1 MGRVAMKLFLG
12 LLLSLAAVLAPA
24 MAAAEVRIVRGPTP
38 ILGGDARAAGDLTVV
53 NEKLAF
59 ALAVDSPPPYGVPR
73 GALVDLAPVVDGK
86 IGRDR
91 VVFADFI
98 PNNWSAWPN
107 THHRVE
113 VIKDSPQEVVV
124 RTERDWGEVAISTV
138 YTLKSGED
146 QVRIAVTMTNGGG
159 ALLADLRSGLTL
171 WPSSGYLFAVP
182 GLRGVNDGPAA
193 GALSDRVVAYDEGWF
208 VALHAPYLDHVG
220 YGSKDMY
227 QSHSLAPG
235 QSRTFE
241 GWLQV
246 GASGDLAPVVAEEI
260 ARRRL
265 PSGEL
270 AGQVTG
276 RDRRP
281 VPAPVVVIERSGQPY
296 AWTIGDAA
304 GRYRIALPAGDYAAY
319 ATAKG
324 YSETARTT
332 TSITPGA
339 APVRD
344 FGDLRS
350 PGSLRVSVTDQG
362 SGAPLDARIAIEQ
375 GQKPVVEFLG
385 RKVFFT
391 ELDARGIAEIKL
403 APGDYALSVAH
414 GLNVLAEPV
423 VVKATVTSSATETR
437 AVAIKPLADPTH
449 RGWYAADLHH
459 HADQAEAVTPAPDLA
474 RSQLAAGLDLLFVSD
489 HDSTV
494 NHRTLQAIAER
505 RGVPFIPSV
514 EISTSWAHFN
524 AYPVKLGEPL
534 AIDTGATTIGAV
546 ITEAHRLGAEV
557 LQVNHPLIP
566 YGYFAS
572 LDRGV
577 APGGFN
583 PGFDLIEINSDNRA
597 DDDKV
602 LARAWAFWNSGKR
615 HYLAAGS
622 DTHDVWNQLSG
633 AVRTYAHPDGPV
645 TALSFA
651 RALKAGHAY
660 VTYGPLIF
668 PDRMFGET
676 IRVKAGEPIHLGF
689 DLKAVNGL
697 KSVSLIHGGVAVK
710 TLDLAARGRETHL
723 SFPLT
728 ADGPGW
734 YALVVKDQ
742 AGGRAY
748 TDPIWVEVAGVAS
761 DGPRQVT
768 YPR

>member
-1 MGRVAMKLFLG
+1 MKLFPA
-12 LLLSLAAVLAPA
+12 LSLTLAILAPSL
-24 MAAAEVRIVRGPTP
+24 AAAEVRIVRGPTP
-38 ILGGDARAAGDLTVV
+38 IPGGDARAAGDLTVV

-59 ALAVDSPPPYGVPR
+59 ALAIESSPPYGVPR
-73 GALVDLAPVVDGK
+73 GALVDLAPVMDGK
-86 IGRDR
+86 VGRDR

-107 THHRVE
+107 TYHRTE
-113 VIKDSPQEVVV
+113 VVKDTPQEAVI
-124 RTERDWGEVAISTV
+124 RTERDWGEVAVSTI
-138 YTLKSGED
+138 YALKSGDD
-146 QVRIAVTMTNGGG
+146 QVRVTVTMTNGGRI
-159 ALLADLRSGLTL
+159 ALADLRSGLTL
-171 WPSSGYLFAVP
+171 WPSSGHLFAVP
-182 GLRGVNDGPAA
+182 GLAGVNDGPAA
-193 GALSDRVVAYDEGWF
+193 AALSDRVVAYDEDWF
-208 VALHAPYLDHVG
+208 VALHAPYLEHVG

-227 QSHSLAPG
+227 QTHSLAPG

-246 GASGDLAPVVAEEI
+246 GARGDLGPVVAEEI

-265 PSGEL
+265 PAGAL
-270 AGQVTG
+270 AGRVTG
-276 RDRRP
+276 RDGGP
-281 VPAPVVVIERSGQPY
+281 VASPLVVVEKAGQPY
-296 AWTIGDAA
+296 AWTVGDAG
-304 GRYRIALPAGDYAAY
+304 GRYRIALPAGDYTAY

-324 YSETARTT
+324 YSETARTAAP
-332 TSITPGA
+332 IAAGA
-339 APVRD
+339 ALARD
-344 FGDLRS
+344 FGGLRP
-350 PGSLRVSVTDQG
+350 PGSLRIAVTDQA

-391 ELDARGIAEIKL
+391 ELDTRGVADIKL
-403 APGDYALSVAH
+403 APGDYVLSVTH
-414 GLNVLAEPV
+414 GLNVLAPPV
-423 VVKATVTSSATETR
+423 AVKATVASGANESRT
-437 AVAIKPLADPTH
+437 VAIRPLADPRA

-494 NHRTLQAIAER
+494 NHRTLQAIADR
-505 RGVPFIPSV
+505 RGMPFIPSV

-534 AIDTGATTIGAV
+534 AIDTGATDIGAV
-546 ITEAHRLGAEV
+546 IAETRRLGAEV

-583 PGFDLIEINSDNRA
+583 PGFDLIEINSDNRG

-602 LARAWAFWNSGKR
+602 LARAWAFWNSGAR
-615 HYLAAGS
+615 HYLSGGS

-676 IRVKAGEPIHLGF
+676 VSVKAGQPFALGF
-689 DLKAVNGL
+689 DLKAVSGL
-697 KSVSLIHGGVAVK
+697 KSVTLIGRGTAVK
-710 TLDLAARGRETHL
+710 TLDLMSRGREAHVD
-723 SFPLT
+723 FPL
-728 ADGPGW
+728 ADRPGW
-734 YALVVKDQ
+734 YSLTVEDQ
-742 AGGRAY
+742 AGARAY
-748 TDPIWVEVAGVAS
+748 TDPIWVEVL
-761 DGPRQVT
+761 P
-768 YPR
+768 

>member
-1 MGRVAMKLFLG
+1 MRSIIG
-12 LLLSLAAVLAPA
+12 LWLAIGAILAPSLAD
-24 MAAAEVRIVRGPTP
+24 AAVRIVHGPTP

-59 ALAVDSPPPYGVPR
+59 ALAVQSPPPYGVPR
-73 GALVDLAPVVDGK
+73 GALVDLAPVADGK

-107 THHRVE
+107 TYHRVE
-113 VIKDSPQEVVV
+113 VVEDTPQEAVV
-124 RTERDWGEVAISTV
+124 RTERDWGEVAVSTV

-146 QVRIAVTMTNGGG
+146 QVHIAVTMTNDGK
-159 ALLADLRSGLTL
+159 AALADLRSGLTL
-171 WPSSGYLFAVP
+171 WPSSGHLFAVP
-182 GLRGVNDGPAA
+182 GLAGVSDGPAK

-208 VALHAPYLDHVG
+208 VALHAPYLEHVG

-227 QSHSLAPG
+227 QTHSLAPG
-235 QSRTFE
+235 ERRTFE

-246 GASGDLAPVVAEEI
+246 GARGDLAPVVAEEI

-265 PSGEL
+265 PAGDL
-270 AGQVTG
+270 TGQVTG
-276 RDRRP
+276 RDGRP
-281 VPAPVVVIERSGQPY
+281 VAAPVVVIEKSGQPY
-296 AWTIGDAA
+296 AWTLGDAA
-304 GRYRIALPAGDYAAY
+304 GRYRIALPAGGGYTAY

-324 YSETARTT
+324 YSETPRATAV
-332 TSITPGA
+332 IAPGA
-339 APVRD
+339 ALTRD
-344 FGDLRS
+344 FSGLQP
-350 PGSLRVSVTDQG
+350 PGRQRFSVADQA
-362 SGAPLDARIAIEQ
+362 SGAPLDARIAIDR

-391 ELDARGIAEIKL
+391 ELDRRGVAELEL
-403 APGDYALSVAH
+403 APGAYAFSITH
-414 GLNVLAEPV
+414 GLNVLASP
-423 VVKATVTSSATETR
+423 ATVEATVASGAAETR
-437 AVAIKPLADPTH
+437 KVALAPFADPRA

-474 RSQLAAGLDLLFVSD
+474 RSQFAAGLDLLFVSD

-494 NHRTLQAIAER
+494 NHRILQAIADR

-534 AIDTGATTIGAV
+534 AIDTGDTSIGAV
-546 ITEAHRLGAEV
+546 IAEAHRLDAEV

-583 PGFDLIEINSDNRA
+583 PGFDLLEINSANRG

-602 LARAWAFWNSGKR
+602 LARAWAFWNEGQR
-615 HYLAAGS
+615 HYLSGGS
-622 DTHDVWNQLSG
+622 DTHDVWNELSG
-633 AVRTYAHPDGPV
+633 AVRAYAHPDGPV

-651 RALKAGHAY
+651 RAMKAGHAY

-676 IRVKAGEPIHLGF
+676 VRVVAGQRFDLGF

-697 KSVSLIHGGVAVK
+697 KSVSLISHGAVVQ
-710 TLDLAARGRETHL
+710 TLDLATRGRETHVD
-723 SFPLT
+723 FPRT
-728 ADGPGW
+728 AASPAW
-734 YALVVKDQ
+734 YALIVEDRG
-742 AGGRAY
+742 GGRAY
-748 TDPIWVEVAGVAS
+748 TDPIWVEAS
-761 DGPRQVT
+761 APH
-768 YPR
+768 

>member
-1 MGRVAMKLFLG
+1 MKLFPG
-12 LLLSLAAVLAPA
+12 LLLALAVVLAPM
-24 MAAAEVRIVRGPTP
+24 MAAAQVRIVRGPTP

-59 ALAVDSPPPYGVPR
+59 ALAIESPPPYGVPR

-107 THHRVE
+107 TYHRVE
-113 VIKDSPQEVVV
+113 VVKDSPQEVVV
-124 RTERDWGEVAISTV
+124 RTERDWGEVAVSTV
-138 YTLKSGED
+138 YALKSGED
-146 QVRIAVTMTNGGG
+146 QVRIAVTMTNGGRV
-159 ALLADLRSGLTL
+159 ALADLRSGLTL
-171 WPSSGYLFAVP
+171 WPSSGHLFAVP
-182 GLRGVNDGPAA
+182 GLGGVNDGPAA
-193 GALSDRVVAYDEGWF
+193 GALSDRVVAYDEDWF
-208 VALHAPYLDHVG
+208 VALHAPYLEHVG

-227 QSHSLAPG
+227 RTHTLAPG
-235 QSRTFE
+235 ESRTFE

-246 GASGDLAPVVAEEI
+246 GARGDLAPVVAVEI

-270 AGQVTG
+270 EGQVTG
-276 RDRRP
+276 RDGRP
-281 VPAPVVVIERSGQPY
+281 IPAPVVVIEKSGQPY
-296 AWTIGDAA
+296 AWTVGDAA
-304 GRYRIALPAGDYAAY
+304 GRYRMALPAGDYRAY
-319 ATAKG
+319 ATAKS
-324 YSETARTT
+324 YSETARTAAA
-332 TSITPGA
+332 IVAGA
-339 APVRD
+339 TLVRD
-344 FGDLRS
+344 FGDLRP
-350 PGSLRVSVTDQG
+350 PGSLRVSVTDQA

-391 ELDARGIAEIKL
+391 ELDAGGVVEVKL
-403 APGDYALSVAH
+403 APGDYVLSVAH
-414 GLNVLAEPV
+414 GLNVLAPPV
-423 VVKATVTSSATETR
+423 TVKAKVASGATESLAAPIR
-437 AVAIKPLADPTH
+437 LLADPPS

-459 HADQAEAVTPAPDLA
+459 HADQAEAVTPPADLA

-489 HDSTV
+489 HDATV
-494 NHRTLQAIAER
+494 NHRVLQAIADR

-534 AIDTGATTIGAV
+534 AIDTGATTIDAV
-546 ITEAHRLGAEV
+546 IAEARRLGAEV

-583 PGFDLIEINSDNRA
+583 PGFDLIEINSDNRG

-602 LARAWAFWNSGKR
+602 LARAWGFWNAGAR

-645 TALSFA
+645 TAISFA

-676 IRVKAGEPIHLGF
+676 LRLKAGQTFDLGF
-689 DLKAVNGL
+689 DLKAATGL
-697 KSVSLIHGGVAVK
+697 KSVSLIRQGAVAK
-710 TLDLAARGRETHL
+710 SLDLAASGRETHV
-723 SFPLT
+723 SFPLK
-728 ADGPGW
+728 ADTRAW
-734 YALVVKDQ
+734 YALVVEDK

-748 TDPIWVEVAGVAS
+748 TDPIWVEVAGAADWPS
-761 DGPRQVT
+761 T
-768 YPR
+768 

>member
-1 MGRVAMKLFLG
+1 MKLLPW
-12 LLLSLAAVLAPA
+12 LLLAVAAVLVPNL
-24 MAAAEVRIVRGPTP
+24 AAAEVRIVRGPTP
-38 ILGGDARAAGDLTVV
+38 ILNGDARAAGDLTVV

-59 ALAVDSPPPYGVPR
+59 ALAVESAPPYGVPR
-73 GALVDLAPVVDGK
+73 GALVDVAPVVDGK
-86 IGRDR
+86 VGRDR

-98 PNNWSAWPN
+98 PNNWSAWPS
-107 THHRVE
+107 TYHRVE
-113 VIKDSPQEVVV
+113 VVTESPQEVVI
-124 RTERDWGEVAISTV
+124 RTERDWGEVAVSTV
-138 YTLKSGED
+138 YSLKSGED
-146 QVRIAVTMTNGGG
+146 QVRIVVTMTNGGH
-159 ALLADLRSGLTL
+159 AALADLRSGLTL
-171 WPSSGYLFAVP
+171 WPSSGHLFAVP
-182 GLRGVNDGPAA
+182 GLAAVNDGPAK
-193 GALSDRVVAYDEGWF
+193 GALSDRVVAYDEDWF
-208 VALHAPYLDHVG
+208 VALHAPYLEHVG

-227 QSHSLAPG
+227 QTHSLAPG

-246 GASGDLAPVVAEEI
+246 GARGDLAPVVAEEI
-260 ARRRL
+260 ARRKL
-265 PSGEL
+265 PAGEL
-270 AGQVTG
+270 AGQVAG
-276 RDRRP
+276 GDGRP
-281 VPAPVVVIERSGQPY
+281 VAAPVVVIEKSGQPY
-296 AWTIGDAA
+296 AWTVGDAA
-304 GRYRIALPAGDYAAY
+304 GRYRMALPAGDYTAY

-324 YSETARTT
+324 YSETARTAEV
-332 TSITPGA
+332 IAPGA
-339 APVRD
+339 TLTRD
-344 FGDLRS
+344 FGDLRP
-350 PGSLRVSVTDQG
+350 PGSLRLSVTDQA

-375 GQKPVVEFLG
+375 GQKPVVEYLG

-391 ELDARGIAEIKL
+391 ELDARGVAEIKL
-403 APGDYALSVAH
+403 APGDYVLSVAH
-414 GLNVLAEPV
+414 GLNVLAAPV
-423 VVKATVTSSATETR
+423 TVKATVASGATETR
-437 AVAIKPLADPTH
+437 AVAITSLADPRR

-494 NHRTLQAIAER
+494 NHRTLRAIADR
-505 RGVPFIPSV
+505 RGMPFIPSV

-534 AIDTGATTIGAV
+534 AIDTGATTIDGV
-546 ITEAHRLGAEV
+546 IAEAHRLGAEV

-583 PGFDLIEINSDNRA
+583 PGFDLIEINSDNRG

-602 LARAWAFWNSGKR
+602 LARAWAFWNAGQR
-615 HYLAAGS
+615 HYLSGGS

-676 IRVKAGEPIHLGF
+676 VRVKSGEAFHLGF
-689 DLKAVNGL
+689 DLKAVSGL
-697 KSVSLIHGGVAVK
+697 KSVALVSRGVTVK
-710 TLDLAARGRETHL
+710 TVDLAARGRETHI

-728 ADGPGW
+728 ADGAAW
-734 YALVVKDQ
+734 YALMVEDR
-742 AGGRAY
+742 AGARAY
-748 TDPIWVEVAGVAS
+748 TDPIWVEVAA
-761 DGPRQVT
+761 R
-768 YPR
+768 